1 MYPITDI
8 VIRSY
13 KGDFGWL
20 GYALSTLHARSS
32 GFRQI
37 HVVVPQGDK
46 HLLSHLTA
54 EKLYECPVYTD
65 DYLGQQITKLL
76 ADTYSDA
83 DYIMHWDS
91 DLLLT
96 AELTPFDLMVDDKP
110 IIYYE
115 PYEKVGREPWQP
127 VVTDVLG
134 WAPEYEFMRRHPF
147 CYPRWLYAEVR
158 KFLEERHGQTL
169 ESYIISRPYRSFT
182 EFNVLGA
189 YAWER
194 HRDKFTWLDPL
205 TGPVYVRQFRSWD
218 GLGPH
223 EAEIQTLLPHE
234 SI

>member
-1 MYPITDI
+1 MHPVTDI

-13 KGDFGWL
+13 RGDFGWL

-37 HVVVPQGDK
+37 HIVVPQGDK

-54 EKLYECPVYTD
+54 EKIYECPNYVD

-91 DLLLT
+91 DTLLT
-96 AELTPFDLMVDDKP
+96 QPLSPADLIVEGKP
-110 IIYYE
+110 IVYYE
-115 PYEKVGREPWQP
+115 SYDKVGREPWQP
-127 VVTDVLG
+127 IVSEVLG
-134 WAPEYEFMRRHPF
+134 WAPEHEFMRRHPF
-147 CYPRWLYAEVR
+147 VYPRWLYAEVR

-169 ESYIISRPYRSFT
+169 ESYIVGRPYRSFS

-189 YAWER
+189 YAWEK
-194 HRDKFTWLDPL
+194 HRDKFTWRDPH
-205 TGPVYVRQFRSWD
+205 GDPVYVRQFRSWD
-218 GLGPH
+218 GLGAH
-223 EAEIQTLLPHE
+223 EAEIQTLVPHE
-234 SI
+234 I